1 MIFCPSAGA
10 ESSPTQGFPQARP
23 TGFEPVT
30 FGFVDRSCGVCRRL
44 RPSLFQ
50 GFPGPRFHRR
60 SRLPPNIYRLGGQ
73 IGGQNHGTLR
83 SLSVTQFRR
92 QWTAPATADRRALG
106 YGKWQPLE
114 VELQWSAEITG
125 WKA

>member
-1 MIFCPSAGA
+1 MYDEPCRDRTCDHRIK
-10 ESSPTQGFPQARP
+10 SSVGQYLWSSVTVYLQVFPH
-23 TGFEPVT
+23 
-30 FGFVDRSCGVCRRL
+30 FGFQLRL
-44 RPSLFQ
+44 
-50 GFPGPRFHRR
+50 
-60 SRLPPNIYRLGGQ
+60 RLPPNIYRLGGQ
-73 IGGQNHGTLR
+73 IGGQKHGTLR